1 PGLNFACFTTRS
13 ASSSQPPPIPRITL
27 GSSTLPC
34 SVTINWMVTKP
45 SILGCSARRWYS
57 ILPCSSASRPISSGI
72 CSTATNKSSSSSSFP
87 SSFVGGGRSILS
99 LKEKSASRLISWSS
113 MTSSLGTGTGTC
125 GLGGGG
131 GVFCCCV
138 RITSSI
144 STTSCSLTSCTSSFS
159 CFHSSL
165 VAPIK

>member
-34 SVTINWMVTKP
+34 SVTINWMLTKP
-45 SILGCSARRWYS
+45 SIPACAARRGYS
-57 ILPCSSASRPISSGI
+57 ILPCSSASPPISSGI
-72 CSTATNKSSSSSSFP
+72 CSTATKKSSSSSSFP
-87 SSFVGGGRSILS
+87 SSVGGGVRSILS
-99 LKEKSASRLISWSS
+99 LKDQSPSRLISWSS

-131 GVFCCCV
+131 GGFCCCV

-144 STTSCSLTSCTSSFS
+144 YTPSC
-159 CFHSSL
+159 
-165 VAPIK
+165 P